1 MKKIRMIT
9 LTVSMFIS
17 LILAIIAVESGGNA
31 DAIGDNGL
39 AYGILQMHQ
48 GYVQDAAQY
57 AKADWTHEDAFDPE
71 KAVDIFI
78 AYMER
83 YCGDSRRPEG
93 MSREEFMARTHNGG
107 PRGAYKDATL
117 RYWEKVRRHL

>member
-1 MKKIRMIT
+1 MIK
-9 LTVSMFIS
+9 
-17 LILAIIAVESGGNA
+17 LILAIIAVETGGHPDPAN
-31 DAIGDNGL
+31 AIGDGGD
-39 AYGILQMHQ
+39 AFGILQIHSA
-48 GYVQDAAQY
+48 YVQDAAEY

-71 KAVDIFI
+71 TAVKIFQ

-93 MSREEFMARTHNGG
+93 MSREEFTARTHNGG

-117 RYWEKVRRHL
+117 PYWEKVRRHL